1 MQSNGFVG
9 FGYAKALIFGEY
21 AVMHGAPGMAMA
33 LSPKLFLKLS
43 HIRSLNAQP
52 LISDDFCGRLK
63 LLFRNEFLC
72 DADIEINADDFL
84 DDRNQKYG
92 IGSSAAAIV
101 ALLDAYSQIKP
112 SKQIDLHKAIE
123 LHRKLQNGMG
133 SGIDIIASLFGGI
146 QLAEHCP
153 ESPQITSIPE
163 QNLPQIAI
171 LATHRQAPTE
181 QFLRSAQ
188 NVSHSAAYIK
198 CIDAISEACQNM
210 AQFAIKGKKRSF
222 LEQMEHMPALLR
234 QLERVMGTMI
244 LPPEFDNLF
253 SIAQDCHVTLKTS
266 GAGGGDIFLA
276 MSESYSE
283 LSEFLNLLPPEI
295 THLTYR
301 AAPLRYEPG
310 ND

>member
-43 HIRSLNAQP
+43 HIRSLK
-52 LISDDFCGRLK
+52 SDSRGSEDFCSRLK
-63 LLFRNEFLC
+63 LLFQNEFLC
-72 DADIEINADDFL
+72 DADIEINAGDFL

-101 ALLDAYSQIKP
+101 ALLDAYSQF
-112 SKQIDLHKAIE
+112 KQLKRIDLHKAID

-133 SGIDIIASLFGGI
+133 SGIDIIASLLGGI

-153 ESPQITSIPE
+153 DSPQITCIPE

-188 NVSHSAAYIK
+188 IVSHSPAYIK
-198 CIDAISEACQNM
+198 CIGALSESCQNL

-222 LEQMEHMPALLR
+222 LEQMGDIPALLR

-244 LPPEFDNLF
+244 LPPQFDNLF
-253 SIAQDCHVTLKTS
+253 SIAHDCHVTLKTS

-276 MSESYSE
+276 MSESSSE
-283 LSEFLNLLPPEI
+283 LNEFLNHLPPGI
-295 THLTYR
+295 THLTYH